1 MKKYQYLVIVFSLIL
16 CGTAYANSGE
26 HFEKVHIDMHNPVSL
41 QKGAKIFVNY
51 CMGCHSLKFVRYE
64 RMAKDFKIPEQI
76 VIHNMMFNSDKIGET
91 MKINMP
97 PKDAKKFFGTTPPDL
112 SLIARS
118 KGIDYLYAYL
128 TGFYKDDSRPFG
140 VNNSAF
146 NLVAMPDA
154 LESLQGLQKKTD
166 EALFQ
171 EKILLDSEN
180 ELNAIEAKMEQK
192 DANMAVLDKQQQQA
206 ENAIH
211 KASSIIAQLKHD
223 DKYFELVHKGSM
235 KPKEFK
241 EAMVDL
247 VNFLSYV
254 AEPIKAKR
262 ISMGVWVI
270 LFLVVFFI
278 LAYLLKQEYWKDVH

>member
-1 MKKYQYLVIVFSLIL
+1 MKTLKLLLVISSFVIG
-16 CGTAYANSGE
+16 GTAFANSGE

-51 CMGCHSLKFVRYE
+51 CMGCHSLKYLRYE
-64 RMAKDFKIPEQI
+64 RIAEDFHIPKQI
-76 VIHNMMFNSDKIGET
+76 VIHNMMFNADKIGET

-97 PKDAKKFFGTTPPDL
+97 AEDAKKFFGTTPPDL

-128 TGFYKDDSRPFG
+128 TGFYQDDTRPFG
-140 VNNSAF
+140 VNNTAF
-146 NLVAMPDA
+146 NLVAMPHV

-166 EALFQ
+166 EVLFQ
-171 EKILLDSEN
+171 EKILLESEN
-180 ELNAIEAKMEQK
+180 KLNAIEAKMEQK
-192 DANMAVLDKQQQQA
+192 GANIKALKNEQYEA
-206 ENAIH
+206 EEALHHAH
-211 KASSIIAQLKHD
+211 KVIADLKHEG
-223 DKYFELVHKGSM
+223 KYFELVHKGSM
-235 KPKEFK
+235 TPDQFNKS
-241 EAMVDL
+241 MVDL

-278 LAYLLKQEYWKDVH
+278 VSYLLKQEYWKDVH